1 MIPKNC
7 TSTNSV
13 PGLVLDDRLSK
24 KRLRIA
30 EYWNGEEPKL
40 AGVDLIRFFQRSHPM
55 EGMLCRA
62 FHNILLDLDRDPRE
76 LLARMKRDTRYE
88 IRRAGDQDQLSCD
101 WRNAKDRQAFQQF
114 CDYYDDFAT
123 WKAQPKLNRAW
134 LALLAGEGALTLS
147 RVYDS
152 TGETLVW
159 HAYHCSNNR
168 ATLFYSASLF
178 RKFDSS
184 AIRNKIGRANRF
196 LHWQDM
202 QRFKSEG
209 ISVYDLGGWY
219 EGDSDLERLRINK
232 FKEEFGG
239 KIVKNYICERALTA
253 KAKLFLRVRS
263 LLLGNAI

>member
-1 MIPKNC
+1 MI
-7 TSTNSV
+7 V
-13 PGLVLDDRLSK
+13 YRK
-24 KRLRIA
+24 KLLRIA
-30 EYWNGEEPKL
+30 EYWNGEEPGL
-40 AGVDLIRFFQRSHPM
+40 AGVDLVRCFQQPQPL

-62 FHNILLDLDRDPRE
+62 FHTILLDLNGNPQG

-88 IRRAGDQDQLSCD
+88 IRRAGNQDQLTCE
-101 WRNAKDRQAFQQF
+101 WRNASDPQAFQNF
-114 CDYYDDFAT
+114 CDYYDDFAIR
-123 WKAQPKLNRAW
+123 KAQPKLNRPW
-134 LALLAGEGALTLS
+134 LSLLAGDGAVTLS
-147 RVYDS
+147 RVCDS

-159 HAYHCSNNR
+159 HVYHCSSSR
-168 ATLFYSASLF
+168 ATLFFSASLF
-178 RKFDSS
+178 RKFDDS

-219 EGDSDLERLRINK
+219 EGASDLERLRINK

-239 KIVKNYICERALTA
+239 EIVKNYICERAVTA
-253 KAKLFLRVRS
+253 KAKLFLRTRR